1 MDKLL
6 RILQS
11 EYQLDTVQTRLLQVN
26 CDIVRSLGFD
36 RILEKIEKDQRNRRD
51 YITELNL
58 VGQLYRELRY
68 SGVDFQMVY
77 EEPNRMGAPDL
88 KIVVDGVQYWIQI
101 KHLNEM
107 HMEQTNRRIVSEIH
121 EVLSQIP
128 IGLYYKLHHSAY
140 LDFEDVQTVI
150 EAFGAGVE
158 IADQE
163 TIRVELPTA
172 RYMDFFFYKA
182 KQDVL
187 KHLTPGFTRGGVRM
201 TSDEMREQ
209 LTNSAHTAIHSIN
222 WRADEENVN
231 LIAVEANHDVDP
243 IDIGNV
249 LYGDEHNSRSVGTR
263 REIVRDSNGLMEEE
277 EFQAKL
283 SGYILLKNVQN
294 EAIAEY
300 EKYLFLAKE
309 GHLKRFCETFSFKK
323 VYRKSSWIDSN
334 AE

>member
-1 MDKLL
+1 MKKLL
-6 RILQS
+6 SVLKS
-11 EYQLDTVQTRLLQVN
+11 EYQLDAVQTRLLQVN
-26 CDIVRSLGFD
+26 CDIVKSLGFE

-68 SGVDFQMVY
+68 NGVDFQMVY

-88 KIVVDGVQYWIQI
+88 KIIVDGVQYWIQI

-107 HMEQTNRRIVSEIH
+107 HMEKINRRIVSEIH
-121 EVLSQIP
+121 EVLEQVS
-128 IGLYYKLHHSAY
+128 IGLYYDLHHSAY
-140 LDFEDVQTVI
+140 LDFEDVETVA
-150 EAFGAGVE
+150 EVFSSVAE

-163 TIRVELPTA
+163 MIRVELPTD
-172 RYMDFFFYKA
+172 RYMDFVFYQA
-182 KQDVL
+182 DEEVL
-187 KHLTPGFTRGGVRM
+187 DHLTPGYTMGGVRM
-201 TSDEMREQ
+201 TSDETREQ
-209 LTNSAHTAIHSIN
+209 LTNSARTAIHSLN

-249 LYGDEHNSRSVGTR
+249 LYGDEHNSKDAGTR
-263 REIVRDSNGLMEEE
+263 REIVRESNGLMEEE
-277 EFQAKL
+277 QFQAKL

-300 EKYLFLAKE
+300 KKYLFLANGKQ
-309 GHLKRFCETFSFKK
+309 LKWFCETFSFDK
-323 VYRKSSWIDSN
+323 VYNHTSWID
-334 AE
+334 

>member
-1 MDKLL
+1 MRKLL
-6 RILQS
+6 GILQS
-11 EYQLDTVQTRLLQVN
+11 EYQLDAVQTRLLQVN
-26 CDIVRSLGFD
+26 CDIVKSLGFE

-68 SGVDFQMVY
+68 KGIAFEMLY

-88 KIVVDGVQYWIQI
+88 KIIVNGVHYWIQI

-107 HMEQTNRRIVSEIH
+107 QMEQINRTIVSEIH
-121 EVLSQIP
+121 EVLAQIP

-150 EAFGAGVE
+150 EAFSAGVE

-172 RYMDFFFYKA
+172 RYMEFVFYKA
-182 KQDVL
+182 KQDAL
-187 KHLTPGFTRGGVRM
+187 KYLTPGFTKGGVRI

-209 LTNSAHTAIHSIN
+209 LTNSATTAIHSIN
-222 WRADEENVN
+222 WRADEKNVN

-243 IDIGNV
+243 VDIGNV
-249 LYGDEHNSRSVGTR
+249 LYGDERSFHDAGPLQEVL
-263 REIVRDSNGLMEEE
+263 RDKNGLMEED

-283 SGYILLKNVQN
+283 SGYILLKNLQN
-294 EAIAEY
+294 EAIVEY
-300 EKYLFLAKE
+300 NKFLFLVKDKE
-309 GHLKRFCETFSFKK
+309 LKKFCETFSFDK
-323 VYRKSSWIDSN
+323 VYHHTSWID
-334 AE
+334 

>member
-1 MDKLL
+1 MEKLL
-6 RILQS
+6 SMLQS
-11 EYQLDTVQTRLLQVN
+11 EYQLDGVQTRLLQVN
-26 CDIVRSLGFD
+26 CEIVRSLGFD

-68 SGVDFQMVY
+68 NGIDFQMVY

-88 KIVVDGVQYWIQI
+88 KIIVDGVQYWIQI

-107 HMEQTNRRIVSEIH
+107 QMEQTNRRIVSEIY

-128 IGLYYKLHHSAY
+128 LGLYYDLHHSAY

-163 TIRVELPTA
+163 TIRVELPTD

-182 KQDVL
+182 GKDVL
-187 KHLTPGFTRGGVRM
+187 KYLTPGFARGGARM
-201 TSDEMREQ
+201 TSDELREQ

-222 WRADEENVN
+222 WRADEENRN
-231 LIAVEANHDVDP
+231 LIAVEANHAVNP

-249 LYGDEHNSRSVGTR
+249 LYGDERNSRDLGNR
-263 REIVRDSNGLMEEE
+263 QEIVRDSNGLMEEE

-283 SGYILLKNVQN
+283 SGYILLKNVDN

-300 EKYLFLAKE
+300 EKYLFLTK
-309 GHLKRFCETFSFKK
+309 GNQLKRFCETFSFTR
-323 VYRKSSWIDSN
+323 VYEQTSWI
-334 AE
+334 E